1 MVWGTRLRSGN
12 HARQVKRLQRS
23 VEELSLDLEAILEE
37 HDRYRIKGTAEEVM
51 EWFHSLPIETLH
63 ESCDRERGNPRT
75 KYSLRDMQHNFAL
88 RRLHEKK
95 TQEFE
100 RKQSELNVARINH
113 VLAQIERIK

>member
-1 MVWGTRLRSGN
+1 VAWGTRLRSGN

-23 VEELSLDLEAILEE
+23 VEELGLDLKAILEE
-37 HDRYRIKGTAEEVM
+37 HDRYRLKGTNEEIM
-51 EWFHSLPIETLH
+51 DWFQSLPIETLR
-63 ESCDRERGNPRT
+63 ESCDREHGFPRT

-88 RRLHEKK
+88 RKLHEKK

-113 VLAQIERIK
+113 VLAQIERVK